1 MLSRLVRIQLVI
13 FSIAAV
19 VGIFVMGFSYMQ
31 LQTLMGIGRYNVTL
45 DLPDTGGL
53 YRFSNVTYRG
63 VQVGRVTDVELT
75 KTGVRAKMSLDS
87 STDIPADLSAVV
99 RSVSAVGEQYVDLL
113 PRTDSGPYLHDGSVV
128 RGGADAVPPPIGPM
142 MDRASELVATLPK
155 DKLHQ
160 LLDETYKAF
169 NGADYDLQSLADSS
183 GKLVGGLNDQRDKVR
198 DLIENS
204 SPLLDSQVQSTDSLR
219 VWSRGLTGVTSQ
231 LVTNDPQLRSLLDHG
246 PGVADD
252 ATKLF
257 DKLKITVPVLLANLT
272 TLGQLGVTYRPGL
285 EQALVLLPPVV
296 STVISYGTTRNAG
309 GLGIGSFRI
318 GAEDPPPCTLGFLP
332 PSSWRPAY
340 DTTTVDLPD
349 DVYCKLPQDAPVGVR
364 GIRNTPCMTKP
375 GKFAPTAEIC
385 NSDKEY
391 EPLAS
396 RMPVVGPYPRDPS
409 LERQGVPADSRW
421 FPDQGLYAPVGEGPA
436 AGVPPAGPPPNNPV
450 LPPQNPITTPGASGN
465 AGSVPPIPGGDP
477 VEPRPDVPPAAEP
490 GVAPSAFTGGLGYAQ
505 YDPRTGEY
513 MAPDGQL
520 YRQADLAAG
529 GGPKT
534 WQDMLTS

>member
-13 FSIAAV
+13 FSIASV
-19 VGIFVMGFSYMQ
+19 VGIFVMAFSYMQ

-87 STDIPADLSAVV
+87 SSKIPADLAAVV

-113 PRTDSGPYLHDGSVV
+113 PRTDAAPYLHDGSVI
-128 RGGADAVPPPIGPM
+128 RGGAEAVPPPIGPM
-142 MDRASELVATLPK
+142 MDRASALVATLPK

-183 GKLVGGLNDQRDKVR
+183 SKLVGGLNEQRDKVR
-198 DLIENS
+198 SLIENS
-204 SPLLDSQVQSTDSLR
+204 SPLLDSQVQSADSLH

-231 LVTNDPQLRSLLDHG
+231 LVTNDPQIRSLLDQG

-296 STVISYGTTRNAG
+296 STVISYGTFRNAA

-318 GAEDPPPCTLGFLP
+318 GAEDPPPCTVGFLP

-340 DTTTVDLPD
+340 DTTTLDLPD

-364 GIRNTPCMTKP
+364 GIRNTPCMNKP
-375 GKFAPTAEIC
+375 GKYAPTAEIC
-385 NSDKEY
+385 NSDREY
-391 EPLAS
+391 EPLS
-396 RMPVVGPYPRDPS
+396 ERMPVVGPYPRDPS
-409 LERQGVPADSRW
+409 LERQGVPPDSRW

-465 AGSVPPIPGGDP
+465 AGNVPPIPGGDP
-477 VEPRPDVPPAAEP
+477 VEPRPAPAGEP
-490 GVAPSAFTGGLGYAQ
+490 GAAPSAYTGGLGYAQ

-513 MAPDGQL
+513 VAPDGQL
-520 YRQADLAAG
+520 YRQADLAAR